1 MSGLCKRVEK
11 NYQVLKSGVK
21 NNTLTIDEIDYM
33 TCELITFLSMLTE
46 QRITHINADET
57 VDRYKE
63 RVWNIV
69 ENAGL
74 LPEL

>member
-11 NYQVLKSGVK
+11 NYKILKSGVK
-21 NNTLTIDEIDYM
+21 SNTLTVDEIDNM

>member
-1 MSGLCKRVEK
+1 MID
-11 NYQVLKSGVK
+11 YQNLKKGIA
-21 NNTLTIDEIDYM
+21 NNTLTIDEIDNI
-33 TCELITFLSMLTE
+33 TCELITILAMLTE
-46 QRITHINADET
+46 NGVTQINDKES

-69 ENAGL
+69 EKVGL